1 MVDRHAALQLSVHR
15 PAVLPHPRR
24 PPRRP
29 VARCRL
35 SGDHHRF
42 LELPGSRG
50 RPVDLADGRRVQL
63 WQGPARTDRPRQPR
77 LPVGVVPGGQRAQ
90 HGCRGPPMITAQ
102 HVVNIVLDEAAKLGG
117 ADETMVLVSDKV
129 EATLRWA
136 GNSMTTNG
144 VSVSRNITVISV
156 VRRGASAHIGT
167 VVSAE
172 VDPRVIPGLVA
183 SSQDA
188 ARSAPAAV
196 DAAPLLA
203 DSGVPA
209 DWDAPVPG
217 TGPLVFADVAES
229 LSRGFGGTDRLY
241 GFAHHSVST
250 TFLASSTG
258 LRRRYTQPTGAVEI
272 NAKRGDA
279 SAWAGIG
286 TTDFVDVPTDSL
298 LEQLSMR
305 LGWARRSVELPAG
318 RYETIMPPSA
328 VADMMLY
335 LAWSMAGR
343 GAQEGRTALSAP
355 GGGTRVGERL
365 TDLPLTLFSDPMAPG
380 LACTPFVAV
389 SSSSETVSLF
399 DNGME
404 IGQVDWIRDGV
415 INALAYPRATAAKFD
430 AKVAVAADNLVM
442 TGGSA
447 ELPDMIA
454 ATERGLLLTTL
465 WYIREVDP
473 TTMLLTGLTR
483 DGVYLIED
491 GEVTAAVNNFRFN
504 ESPLDLLRRV
514 TEAGASEKTLPRECS
529 DWATRAAM
537 PSLRIPDFYMSS
549 VSQAQ

>member
-1 MVDRHAALQLSVHR
+1 
-15 PAVLPHPRR
+15 
-24 PPRRP
+24 
-29 VARCRL
+29 
-35 SGDHHRF
+35 
-42 LELPGSRG
+42 
-50 RPVDLADGRRVQL
+50 
-63 WQGPARTDRPRQPR
+63 
-77 LPVGVVPGGQRAQ
+77 
-90 HGCRGPPMITAQ
+90 MITAQ
-102 HVVNIVLDEAAKLGG
+102 HVVNLVLQEAAKLGG
-117 ADETMVLVSDKV
+117 ADETMVLITDKV

-144 VSVSRNITVISV
+144 VSVSRSVTVISV
-156 VRRGASAHIGT
+156 VRQGDTAHVGT
-167 VVSAE
+167 VVSGE

-183 SSQDA
+183 ASQET
-188 ARSAPAAV
+188 ARSAPEAG

-203 DSGVPA
+203 DTGVPA
-209 DWDAPVPG
+209 DWDAPVSG
-217 TGPLVFADVAES
+217 TGAEVFADVAGS
-229 LSRGFGGTDRLY
+229 LSRGFRGSDRLY
-241 GFAHHSVST
+241 GFAHHNVST

-258 LRRRYTQPTGAVEI
+258 LRRRYTQPSGAVEI
-272 NAKRGDA
+272 NAKRDSA

-286 TTDFVDVPTDSL
+286 TPNFVDVPTDLL
-298 LEQLSMR
+298 LEELSTR
-305 LGWARRSVELPAG
+305 LGWAQRSVELPAG
-318 RYETIMPPSA
+318 RYETIMPPST
-328 VADMMLY
+328 VADMMIY

-343 GAQEGRTALSAP
+343 GAQEGRTAFSAP

-365 TDLPLTLFSDPMAPG
+365 TELPLTLFSDPFAPG

-389 SSSSETVSLF
+389 NQSSETVSVF

-404 IGQVDWIRDGV
+404 ISQVDWIRDGV

-447 ELPDMIA
+447 SLADMIA
-454 ATERGLLLTTL
+454 STERGLLLTTL

-504 ESPLDLLRRV
+504 ESPLDLLRRA
-514 TEAGASEKTLPRECS
+514 TRAGVSEKALPREWG
-529 DWATRAAM
+529 DWASRAAM
-537 PSLRIPDFYMSS
+537 PSLRIPDFHMSS

>member
-1 MVDRHAALQLSVHR
+1 
-15 PAVLPHPRR
+15 
-24 PPRRP
+24 
-29 VARCRL
+29 
-35 SGDHHRF
+35 
-42 LELPGSRG
+42 
-50 RPVDLADGRRVQL
+50 
-63 WQGPARTDRPRQPR
+63 
-77 LPVGVVPGGQRAQ
+77 
-90 HGCRGPPMITAQ
+90 MITPQ
-102 HVVNIVLDEAAKLGG
+102 HVVNLVLEEAAKLGG
-117 ADETMVLVSDKV
+117 ANETMVLVTDKV

-144 VSVSRNITVISV
+144 VSVNRSITVISV
-156 VRRGASAHIGT
+156 VRQGDSAHIGT

-183 SSQDA
+183 ASQQA
-188 ARSAPAAV
+188 ARSAPEAG
-196 DAAPLLA
+196 DAAPLL
-203 DSGVPA
+203 SGSGEPA
-209 DWDAPVPG
+209 DWNAPVPG
-217 TGPLVFADVAES
+217 TGPLVFSDVADS
-229 LSRGFGGTDRLY
+229 LSRGFRGADRLY

-258 LRRRYTQPTGAVEI
+258 LRRRFTQPTGAVEI

-286 TTDFVDVPTDSL
+286 TADFVDVPTDSL

-305 LGWARRSVELPAG
+305 LGWAKRSVALPAG
-318 RYETIMPPSA
+318 RYETIMPPST
-328 VADMMLY
+328 VADMMIY

-343 GAQEGRTALSAP
+343 GAEEGRTALSAP

-365 TDLPLTLFSDPMAPG
+365 TDLPLTMFSDPLAPG
-380 LACTPFVAV
+380 LACTPFVAA
-389 SSSSETVSLF
+389 SNSSETVSVF

-404 IGQVDWIRDGV
+404 IGQVDWIRNGV
-415 INALAYPRATAAKFD
+415 INALAYPRATAHKFD
-430 AKVAVAADNLVM
+430 ADVAVAADNLVM

-447 ELPDMIA
+447 ELADMIA
-454 ATERGLLLTTL
+454 GTERGLLLTTL

-473 TTMLLTGLTR
+473 TTLLLTGLTR

-504 ESPLDLLRRV
+504 ESPLDLLRRA
-514 TEAGASEKTLPRECS
+514 TEAGASEKTLPREWG